1 MSFLISSLAIAII
14 IDVDSR
20 RCMNSICFQ
29 ENNCCDS
36 VRLSFLL
43 APVGFILISLCNVK
57 QAPVITEH
65 FPQLLTQLELAVR
78 ADRHHLQNA
87 AVH

>member
-1 MSFLISSLAIAII
+1 MYKFHSFSKE
-14 IDVDSR
+14 DT
-20 RCMNSICFQ
+20 
-29 ENNCCDS
+29 CCNS
-36 VRLSFLL
+36 VRFSLL
-43 APVGFILISLCNVK
+43 LPPVGFILVSLCNVK

-87 AVH
+87 TVH